1 MSQDRLDRIER
12 ALETITRQHHE
23 FDMDWTGKMGELTG
37 KMELGFERLFGAVS
51 TLAEQQIRFNDRQL
65 AFEDRQS
72 LFEEHQLAFD
82 DRQSL
87 FEEHQLAFDARLEK
101 FDERQ
106 LELQAGLQA
115 LTALIDRF
123 IRGQGGDGGQ
133 QTQQP

>member
-12 ALETITRQHHE
+12 ALETIARQHHE

-37 KMELGFERLFGAVS
+37 KMERGFERLFGAVS
-51 TLAEQQIRFNDRQL
+51 TLAEQQIRFNDR
-65 AFEDRQS
+65 RS
-72 LFEEHQLAFD
+72 
-82 DRQSL
+82 
-87 FEEHQLAFDARLEK
+87 AFDAKLEK

-123 IRGQGGDGGQ
+123 IRGQGGDGRQ

>member
-23 FDMDWTGKMGELTG
+23 FDMDWTGKMGQLTG

-72 LFEEHQLAFD
+72 LFEEHQ
-82 DRQSL
+82 S
-87 FEEHQLAFDARLEK
+87 AFDARLEK

-133 QTQQP
+133 WTQQP